1 MDPNENLR
9 MSQQPSPAQPYM
21 CPTLKQHLLSGF
33 RSALSNCICC
43 KLIILYPGDTGMGKV
58 PRALG
63 CFHTSE
69 MFQTQPPKTRS
80 SANLG
85 VFLGELVFDVEPPSS
100 SRERCHLDTNY
111 VVIAVITL
119 EEGVNLPFVCPKK
132 CQPGQVGHHFVL
144 FCLKKAVYDAKQ

>member
-1 MDPNENLR
+1 MDPNANMR
-9 MSQQPSPAQPYM
+9 MSQQPTPAALYVPQV
-21 CPTLKQHLLSGF
+21 KVAFVQSGF
-33 RSALSNCICC
+33 HSALSNCICF
-43 KLIILYPGDTGMGKV
+43 KLIILYAEDIGMGKV

-69 MFQTQPPKTRS
+69 MFQIQPPKTRS
-80 SANLG
+80 SAKLG
-85 VFLGELVFDVEPPSS
+85 VFLGELVFDVEPYSS
-100 SRERCHLDTNY
+100 SCERCHLDTNY

-144 FCLKKAVYDAKQ
+144 FCLKKAQ